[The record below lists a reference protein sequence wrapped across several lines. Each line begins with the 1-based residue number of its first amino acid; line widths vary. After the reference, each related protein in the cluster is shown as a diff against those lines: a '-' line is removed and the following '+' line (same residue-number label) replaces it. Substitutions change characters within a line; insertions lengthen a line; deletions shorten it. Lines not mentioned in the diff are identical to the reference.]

1 MVLAVAGLILGM
13 VLGLMF
19 PWSIPVVYSKLFSIA
34 LMASLDSVFG
44 GLRAAS
50 EGRFDDKIF
59 ISGFFSNALLAAFLV
74 YVGDRLGIDLYYV
87 ALLALG
93 LRIFNNLG
101 IIRQFLLKK
110 K

>member
-13 VLGLMF
+13 VLGFMF